1 MPPGFTGVGKSPKS
15 QPLQSPLP
23 AEITS
28 GQAEILENNAGGPA
42 SLGFDGENFGERS
55 HLARA
60 VPAITATQDPAQ
72 SLVDALDWWLSR
84 DCCGSMGTCW
94 LLPSPPQRHTR
105 TGKSPTDAEM
115 GTLLEHL
122 AATNTPQACPHGRLP
137 GCTSASTGWSGAS
150 GDAGLALGYDD
161 NVDDQGGGTFRS
173 WKPVYV
179 HARSR

>member
-72 SLVDALDWWLSR
+72 SLVDALDLVAVE
-84 DCCGSMGTCW
+84 G
-94 LLPSPPQRHTR
+94 LLRQH
-105 TGKSPTDAEM
+105 GDV
-115 GTLLEHL
+115 L
-122 AATNTPQACPHGRLP
+122 AASIAATAPYPHRQV
-137 GCTSASTGWSGAS
+137 A
-150 GDAGLALGYDD
+150 D
-161 NVDDQGGGTFRS
+161 
-173 WKPVYV
+173 
-179 HARSR
+179 